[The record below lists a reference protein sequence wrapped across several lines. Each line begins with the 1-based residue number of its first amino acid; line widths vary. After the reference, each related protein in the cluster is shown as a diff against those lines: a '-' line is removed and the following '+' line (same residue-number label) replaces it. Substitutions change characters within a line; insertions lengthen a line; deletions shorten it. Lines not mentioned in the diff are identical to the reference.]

1 MIISGENVT
10 TWGDTSDGPIIYL
23 HVFEGDG
30 GDVWTRCQELG
41 CPDFSLVA
49 IKPPDWDDALSPW
62 PSEPISN
69 DGRSCG
75 GHASDQLALLT
86 EQIMPVVEAQRS
98 TPPWSGIAGYSL
110 AGLLAAWSP
119 FATRAFA
126 RVASVS
132 GSLWYPGFIDFV
144 RLHEP
149 LRTPDRVYL
158 SLGSKEAHAGN
169 RMMRSVGE
177 ATQALHELCQARG
190 VGTVFVKNPGSHF
203 RETALRTARG
213 IAWLLR

>member
-1 MIISGENVT
+1 MIVSGEDVT
-10 TWGDTSDGPIIYL
+10 IWGDTPGGPIIYL
-23 HVFEGDG
+23 NVFEGNG
-30 GDVWTRCQELG
+30 EDVWARCQELD

-49 IKPPDWDDALSPW
+49 VSPPDWDDALSPW

-75 GHASDQLALLT
+75 GHAAGQLALLT
-86 EQIMPVVEAQRS
+86 ERIMPVVEAQQG

-110 AGLLAAWSP
+110 AGLLAVWSP
-119 FATRAFA
+119 FATGAFA

-132 GSLWYPGFIDFV
+132 GSLWYPGFIDLA
-144 RLHEP
+144 RSHEP
-149 LRTPDRVYL
+149 VRMPDRAYL

-177 ATQALHELCQARG
+177 ATQALHELYQAHG
-190 VGTVFVKNPGSHF
+190 VETLFEKNPGNHF